1 MKKKWFKNKA
11 LIDAIT
17 KTTRFKV
24 IFFFV
29 IIIALIGG
37 LTDTPPRKELFT
49 AIINYHSSFIFTIGF
64 SLVFLLATLNT
75 CLEFYAN
82 DTYLIR
88 LKNKKNVLKHLI
100 ILVLQINGLLFLC
113 YAIVYI
119 LVLNINM
126 LDCYDTIPI
135 FQYSIKSNIYSIF
148 FAIRAYLLIMIFMVI
163 NTILFVILKEN
174 KTIIINLI
182 YLLIFPIYD
191 PLVAIH
197 FRLLPWDYFS
207 VINYGCFAKELKYS
221 IFYILLLVI
230 VSILLFIFAT
240 KKKTERK
247 SL

>member
-29 IIIALIGG
+29 IVIALIGG
-37 LTDTPPRKELFT
+37 LTDTQPRKELFT
-49 AIINYHSSFIFTIGF
+49 AILNYHSSFIFTIGF

-75 CLEFYAN
+75 CIEFYAN
-82 DTYLIR
+82 DTYIIR
-88 LKNKKNVLKHLI
+88 LKNKKNLLKHLI

-113 YAIVYI
+113 YAIIYI

-126 LDCYDTIPI
+126 LGCYDTIPI

-163 NTILFVILKEN
+163 NIILFVLLKEN
-174 KTIIINLI
+174 KTVIINLI

-207 VINYGCFAKELKYS
+207 VINYGCFEKELRYS
-221 IFYILLLVI
+221 LYYIVI
-230 VSILLFIFAT
+230 VILISIPLFFIAT
-240 KKKTERK
+240 KKKIERK
-247 SL
+247 SI

>member
-29 IIIALIGG
+29 IVIALIGG
-37 LTDTPPRKELFT
+37 LTDTQPRKELFT
-49 AIINYHSSFIFTIGF
+49 AILNYHSSFIFTIGF

-75 CLEFYAN
+75 CIEFYAN
-82 DTYLIR
+82 DTYIIR
-88 LKNKKNVLKHLI
+88 LKNKKNLLKHLI

-113 YAIVYI
+113 YAIIYI

-126 LDCYDTIPI
+126 SGCYDTIPI

-148 FAIRAYLLIMIFMVI
+148 FAIRAYLLIMILMII

-174 KTIIINLI
+174 KTVIINLI
-182 YLLIFPIYD
+182 YLFIFPIYD

-207 VINYGCFAKELKYS
+207 VINYGCFEKELRYS
-221 IFYILLLVI
+221 LYYIVI
-230 VSILLFIFAT
+230 VIAISILLFFIAT
-240 KKKTERK
+240 KKKIERK
-247 SL
+247 SI

>member
-29 IIIALIGG
+29 IVIALIGG
-37 LTDTPPRKELFT
+37 LTDTQPRKELFT
-49 AIINYHSSFIFTIGF
+49 AILNYHSSFIFTIGF

-75 CLEFYAN
+75 CIEFYAN
-82 DTYLIR
+82 DTYIMR
-88 LKNKKNVLKHLI
+88 LKNKKKLLKHLI

-113 YAIVYI
+113 YAIIYI

-126 LDCYDTIPI
+126 LGCYDTIPI

-148 FAIRAYLLIMIFMVI
+148 FAIRAYLLIMILMII

-174 KTIIINLI
+174 KTVIINLI
-182 YLLIFPIYD
+182 YLFIFPIYD

-207 VINYGCFAKELKYS
+207 VINYGCFEKELRYS
-221 IFYILLLVI
+221 LYYIVI
-230 VSILLFIFAT
+230 VILISILLFFIAT
-240 KKKTERK
+240 KKKIERK
-247 SL
+247 SI

>member
-29 IIIALIGG
+29 IVIALIGG
-37 LTDTPPRKELFT
+37 LTDTQPRKELFT
-49 AIINYHSSFIFTIGF
+49 AILNYHSSFIFTIGF

-75 CLEFYAN
+75 CIEFYAN
-82 DTYLIR
+82 DTYIIR
-88 LKNKKNVLKHLI
+88 LKNKKNLLKHLI

-113 YAIVYI
+113 YAIIYI

-126 LDCYDTIPI
+126 LGCYDTIPI

-163 NTILFVILKEN
+163 NIILFVLLKEN
-174 KTIIINLI
+174 KTVIINLI

-207 VINYGCFAKELKYS
+207 VINYGCFEKELRYS
-221 IFYILLLVI
+221 LYYIVI
-230 VSILLFIFAT
+230 VIVISILLFFIAT
-240 KKKTERK
+240 KKKIERK
-247 SL
+247 SI

>member
-29 IIIALIGG
+29 IVIALIGG
-37 LTDTPPRKELFT
+37 LTDTQPRKELFT
-49 AIINYHSSFIFTIGF
+49 AILNYHSSFIFTIGF

-75 CLEFYAN
+75 CIEFYAN
-82 DTYLIR
+82 DAYIIR
-88 LKNKKNVLKHLI
+88 LKTKRNILKHII
-100 ILVLQINGLLFLC
+100 ILELQNKGLLFLC
-113 YAIVYI
+113 YAIIYV

-174 KTIIINLI
+174 KTVIINLI

-191 PLVAIH
+191 PLVAIY
-197 FRLLPWDYFS
+197 FRVLPWDYFS

-221 IFYILLLVI
+221 IYYIVLLIIISI
-230 VSILLFIFAT
+230 VLFFIAT
-240 KKKTERK
+240 KKKIERK

>member
-29 IIIALIGG
+29 IVIALIGG
-37 LTDTPPRKELFT
+37 LTDTQPRKELFT
-49 AIINYHSSFIFTIGF
+49 AILNYHSSFIFTIGF
-64 SLVFLLATLNT
+64 SLVFLLATINT
-75 CLEFYAN
+75 CIEFYAN
-82 DTYLIR
+82 DTYIIR
-88 LKNKKNVLKHLI
+88 LKNKKNLLKHLI

-113 YAIVYI
+113 YAIIYI

-126 LDCYDTIPI
+126 SGCYDTIPI

-148 FAIRAYLLIMIFMVI
+148 FAIRAYLLIMILMII

-174 KTIIINLI
+174 KTVIINLI

-207 VINYGCFAKELKYS
+207 VINYGCFEKELRYS
-221 IFYILLLVI
+221 LYYIVI
-230 VSILLFIFAT
+230 VIVISILLFFIAT
-240 KKKTERK
+240 KKKIERK
-247 SL
+247 SI

>member
-11 LIDAIT
+11 LIDTIT

-29 IIIALIGG
+29 IVIALIGG
-37 LTDTPPRKELFT
+37 LTDTQPRKELFT
-49 AIINYHSSFIFTIGF
+49 AILNYHSSFIFTIGF

-75 CLEFYAN
+75 CIEFYAN
-82 DTYLIR
+82 DTYIIR
-88 LKNKKNVLKHLI
+88 LKNKKNLLKHLI

-113 YAIVYI
+113 YAIIYI

-126 LDCYDTIPI
+126 LGCYDTIPI

-148 FAIRAYLLIMIFMVI
+148 FAIRAYLLIMILMII

-174 KTIIINLI
+174 KTVIINLI
-182 YLLIFPIYD
+182 YLFIFPIYD

-207 VINYGCFAKELKYS
+207 VINYGCFEKELRYS
-221 IFYILLLVI
+221 LYYIVI
-230 VSILLFIFAT
+230 VIAISILLFFIAT
-240 KKKTERK
+240 KKKIERK
-247 SL
+247 SI